1 MDQLEVI
8 DENDLSMAHGYKNR
22 RVFIG
27 NSHLVFS
34 AINNVYRLYATEL
47 DNGLFVVDFTHQ
59 LFRR

>member
-1 MDQLEVI
+1 
-8 DENDLSMAHGYKNR
+8 MAHGYRNR

-34 AINNVYRLYATEL
+34 AINNVYRLYVTEV